1 MAPEAGGSQETLM
14 LVGPSGSAV
23 RLVGGLAPAT
33 MVVKVKHVLHA
44 PAHYVPTT
52 IRLLF
57 DEDLVLETLHS
68 YHPTS
73 LPVTASVWL

>member
-1 MAPEAGGSQETLM
+1 M

-23 RLVGGLAPAT
+23 RLVGGVAPAT
-33 MVVKVKHVLHA
+33 MVIEVKHVLHA

-57 DEDLVLETLHS
+57 DENLVLETLHS
-68 YHPTS
+68 YSPFR
-73 LPVTASVWL
+73 LPVTVSVWL

>member
-14 LVGPSGSAV
+14 LVGPSGSAI
-23 RLVGGLAPAT
+23 RLVGGVAPAT
-33 MVVKVKHVLHA
+33 MVVEVKHILHA

-68 YHPTS
+68 YSPFR
-73 LPVTASVWL
+73 LPVTVSVWL